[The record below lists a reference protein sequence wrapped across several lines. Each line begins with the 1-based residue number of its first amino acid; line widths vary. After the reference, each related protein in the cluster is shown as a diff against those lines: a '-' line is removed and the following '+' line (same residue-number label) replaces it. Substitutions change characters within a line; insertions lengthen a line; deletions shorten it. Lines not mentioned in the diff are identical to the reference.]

1 MTVLMITCGQPHSPN
16 CPLHRKFYVNFI
28 LQNIDVTRNSANKKV
43 GTSNSGL
50 SDLFV
55 SSQVDSQRTSQ
66 QLNTAVKLTEL
77 RANPG
82 AAVGT
87 GCLETQCTQRG
98 GPKRWQTSAAVR
110 QELNTVVGNLKVHYR
125 VHNSTPLV
133 PILSLTNPV
142 YDLRSCFF
150 KIYFNILPSTPTSS
164 KWHVSFTFPHQY
176 SVITSLLPHTCHM
189 SSQSHLSWWP
199 QK

>member
-1 MTVLMITCGQPHSPN
+1 M
-16 CPLHRKFYVNFI
+16 
-28 LQNIDVTRNSANKKV
+28 NKKV

-87 GCLETQCTQRG
+87 GWSETQRTQRS
-98 GPKRWQTSAAVR
+98 GPKR
-110 QELNTVVGNLKVHYR
+110 
-125 VHNSTPLV
+125 
-133 PILSLTNPV
+133 
-142 YDLRSCFF
+142 
-150 KIYFNILPSTPTSS
+150 
-164 KWHVSFTFPHQY
+164 
-176 SVITSLLPHTCHM
+176 
-189 SSQSHLSWWP
+189 
-199 QK
+199 